1 VTPSKSDRLAGSI
14 LLLVALAW
22 IVGCFWTIPEV
33 AGGAR
38 VGPRGFPLAMGVMLA
53 ALAAILIA
61 GSFAG
66 GEVADDGDE
75 RSITRTDVWALAST
89 FGFLAGYVVLMAWFG
104 FLIGTIVS
112 TASFLIV
119 VLNKRSPVLIAGV
132 SLGLAVGVWF
142 ILGKLMGVYLPHGT
156 IVYGL

>member
-1 VTPSKSDRLAGSI
+1 MTSSKSDRLAGSI

-22 IVGCFWTIPEV
+22 IVGCYWTIPDA

-53 ALAAILIA
+53 VLSAILIA

-66 GEVADDGDE
+66 GDDADDGE
-75 RSITRTDVWALAST
+75 KHPIGRTDVWALACT
-89 FGFLAGYVVLMAWFG
+89 FGFLGVYVALMAWFG
-104 FLIGTIVS
+104 FLIGTVIS
-112 TASFLIV
+112 TALFLVV
-119 VLNKRSPVLIAGV
+119 VLNKRAPLLVAGV